1 MRRPAATIMT
11 KLRCP
16 GGEVDRSSKLGL
28 WRSTAEV
35 QVAAR
40 ASVLSTALAESTGSS
55 CTRTA
60 ISVQS
65 RRRVPISREVPLQ
78 ALAYGHCG
86 KKFAAKVPGEG
97 IQSPAPG
104 ADTETFV

>member
-1 MRRPAATIMT
+1 MT
-11 KLRCP
+11 KLRC
-16 GGEVDRSSKLGL
+16 RSK
-28 WRSTAEV
+28 
-35 QVAAR
+35 QVGILAKHSRGAGHAR
-40 ASVLSTALAESTGSS
+40 ASVLSAALAESTTSS

-86 KKFAAKVPGEG
+86 KKFAAKVPGE
-97 IQSPAPG
+97 
-104 ADTETFV
+104 V